1 MHTWMDSSYEDG
13 RNDRSRTLE
22 LTEVITTVNTFVVN
36 FLSFVNS
43 VDFSC
48 ILNRSVLLYSLVL
61 IAFQPIVSIV
71 HVQ

>member
-1 MHTWMDSSYEDG
+1 
-13 RNDRSRTLE
+13 LE